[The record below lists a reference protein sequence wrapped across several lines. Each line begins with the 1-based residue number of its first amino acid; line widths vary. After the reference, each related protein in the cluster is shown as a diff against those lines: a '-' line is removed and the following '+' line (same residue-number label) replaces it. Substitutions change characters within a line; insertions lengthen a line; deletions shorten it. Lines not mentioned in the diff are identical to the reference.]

1 MEAALKDC
9 VHQTCR
15 KPLPPKS
22 IQNDRFLK
30 MEKVGV
36 DKMTWGKKWNQC
48 KNTLKS

>member
-30 MEKVGV
+30 MEKSRSGQN
-36 DKMTWGKKWNQC
+36 DLGKKWNQC